1 MLHAPAT
8 MAAICGVLGRRA
20 VLVVALAG
28 IGGCAQ
34 PRVDSAP
41 PSAPPVASPAREDGT
56 PETTA
61 VPTPTTLWAVMAA
74 ELSWPIPDNP
84 RVSRERQGFLDQP
97 QLVAVL
103 GERAEPALQAVV
115 ADIRTRDLPMELALV
130 PVVESMLDPLAVS
143 SADAAG
149 LWQISPVAA
158 DHLGLH
164 RSWWFDARLDR
175 ELATAA
181 ALDYL
186 VALREQFDGDWL
198 LALAAYNAGE
208 TRIRKLRQQQRA
220 RGMPDD
226 FWHLNLPAET
236 ARYVPR
242 LLALSAL
249 VRDPGRYGLAFPD
262 TPITPALTRVATGGQ
277 IELETV
283 ARLAQMDTA
292 ALHRLNAGH
301 RRWLTA
307 PDAPARLWLPT
318 AAAPSVAEAL
328 ANLEDRPNVQWNTHR
343 VEPGDSLARIA
354 RRNNLPVE
362 VLMAVNGLD
371 DTLIHPGDTLLLP
384 NPGSV
389 SGHSVATL
397 RSGTGKPAR
406 YEVRSGDSL
415 WSIARRFSVDVDSL
429 VLWNR
434 LSPGDYLQP
443 GQRLRLVP

>member
-1 MLHAPAT
+1 
-8 MAAICGVLGRRA
+8 
-20 VLVVALAG
+20 
-28 IGGCAQ
+28 
-34 PRVDSAP
+34 
-41 PSAPPVASPAREDGT
+41 
-56 PETTA
+56 
-61 VPTPTTLWAVMAA
+61 MAA

-84 RVSRERQGFLDQP
+84 RVGRELQNFLDQP

-103 GERAEPALQAVV
+103 GARAEPALQAVV
-115 ADIRTRDLPMELALV
+115 ADLRARDLPMELAMV

-208 TRIRKLRQQQRA
+208 TRVRTLRQQQRA

-226 FWHLNLPAET
+226 FWHLNLPVET

-242 LLALSAL
+242 VLALSAL
-249 VRDPGRYGLAFPD
+249 IREPERYGLSFPD
-262 TPITPALTRVATGGQ
+262 TPIAPELTRVAVAGQ
-277 IELETV
+277 VELATV
-283 ARLAQMDTA
+283 ARLAKMDA
-292 ALHRLNAGH
+292 ADLHRLNAGH

-318 AAAPSVAEAL
+318 EVAPLVAEAL
-328 ANLEDRPNVQWNTHR
+328 ANREQLPRVQWDSHR
-343 VEPGDSLARIA
+343 VVAGDSLARIA
-354 RRNNLPVE
+354 RHHGIPVE

-384 NPGSV
+384 DPASV
-389 SGHSVATL
+389 SGRTVATL

-415 WSIARRFSVDVDSL
+415 WSIARRFAVDVDSL

-434 LSPGDYLQP
+434 LRPGEYLQP